1 MSKPTYGS
9 QPKPL
14 GKYASVSEA
23 ARSLGRVD
31 IGGPRAVT
39 MEAPQ
44 PAWRSIGDLAAA
56 LVRKAAENE

>member
-1 MSKPTYGS
+1 MTTDRTDHEILHS
-9 QPKPL
+9 
-14 GKYASVSEA
+14 A

-44 PAWRSIGDLAAA
+44 PSWRSIGDIAAA